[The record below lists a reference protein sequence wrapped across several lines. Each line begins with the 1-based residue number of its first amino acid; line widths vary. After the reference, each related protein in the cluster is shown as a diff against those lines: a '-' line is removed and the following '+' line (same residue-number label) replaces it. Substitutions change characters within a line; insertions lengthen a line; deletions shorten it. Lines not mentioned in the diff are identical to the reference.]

1 LPLPLFLVLI
11 ILAMR
16 NVLLLPGELEKSAEP
31 CKPAAPVKPPPPS
44 KQKGK
49 KESKAAAAPAVQ
61 AHQAAAAP
69 AASSP
74 KPSPPILKQV
84 APPPVPVPK
93 RVEPV
98 PKPAKPELKSAASS
112 AAIVGPPVWI
122 FCAPQ
127 WQECVCPGKVRWG
140 SRKKWLEIPLKDGAE
155 EVRVKCSIDM
165 LEDIAPGDDDKHC
178 ECAIPPGS
186 ELYQRVNPGLLPVD
200 AAAKSEDQLVSSC
213 EIFEREAGGQ
223 PWAKSLW
230 DAVETLCAPGKAS
243 LREAGAKALKEST
256 IRATLRAWVDPRFE
270 KNYKKYFDENG
281 WIEYAFLNHYAGTP
295 GSRFTRETEELIRS
309 VHLFST
315 KPIVVVSF
323 GMTTPPQWNPERYER
338 LVLLHAAPFPPEPFR
353 SFHFNKLR
361 AMLMIRARVAV
372 QLDSDQFVAPGVDIL
387 FKRTEEEIT
396 KEYPLPI
403 LPVHFLDRNPK
414 DDLSIGNRVK
424 YWHRVCPEGGRK
436 CSRQTLRWGHAHPTW
451 THWALPFVG
460 RWLRSNLRDETLPPL
475 DGVKA
480 LRVLDVP
487 EDEDLLNVAMWEEGA
502 SKQWCKFDVPGPGDF
517 DGWLAHR
524 EGMDITADNRFHVIG
539 APKVFYTAHGATK
552 PDESAVY
559 IDRIEEK
566 HNDGSLPPPIVF
578 KGKFYKTGE
587 ELRKQH
593 PKLKCLI

>member
-1 LPLPLFLVLI
+1 MLS
-11 ILAMR
+11 MR

-31 CKPAAPVKPPPPS
+31 CKPSAPVVKPHPPTKQNS
-44 KQKGK
+44 KKA
-49 KESKAAAAPAVQ
+49 AAAAPAAQ
-61 AHQAAAAP
+61 AHQAAAA
-69 AASSP
+69 AAPLPP
-74 KPSPPILKQV
+74 KLSLKPPSPPP
-84 APPPVPVPK
+84 A
-93 RVEPV
+93 
-98 PKPAKPELKSAASS
+98 PKPAEPDPKSAVPA
-112 AAIVGPPVWI
+112 GPPVWI

-140 SRKKWLEIPLKDGAE
+140 SRKRWLEIPLKEGD
-155 EVRVKCSIDM
+155 EVKVKCSIDV

-178 ECAIPPGS
+178 ECAISPGS
-186 ELYQRVNPGLLPVD
+186 ELFQRVNPGLLPAA
-200 AAAKSEDQLVSSC
+200 AAAKSEERIVSSC
-213 EIFEREAGGQ
+213 EISEREAGGQ

-230 DAVETLCAPGKAS
+230 NAVETLCAPGKAS

-256 IRATLRAWVDPRFE
+256 IRAMLRAWLDPRFE
-270 KNYKKYFDENG
+270 KNYKKFFDENG
-281 WIEYAFLNHYAGTP
+281 WIEYTFLNHYAGTP

-309 VHLFST
+309 VHLFSA

-323 GMTTPPQWNPERYER
+323 GMTTPPDWTPERYDR
-338 LVLLHAAPFPPEPFR
+338 LVLLHAAPFPPEPSR

-361 AMLMIRARVAV
+361 AMLMVRARVAV
-372 QLDSDQFVAPGVDIL
+372 QLDSDQFVAPGVDVL
-387 FKRTEEEIT
+387 FRRTEEEIT
-396 KEYPLPI
+396 EQYPLPI

-414 DDLSIGNRVK
+414 DELSIGNRVK
-424 YWHRVCPEGGRK
+424 YWHRVCPDGGRK
-436 CSRQTLRWGHAHPTW
+436 CARQTLRWGHAHPTW
-451 THWALPFVG
+451 THWALPFIG

-517 DGWLAHR
+517 DGWLAR
-524 EGMDITADNRFHVIG
+524 RDGMDILADNRFHVTG

-552 PDESAVY
+552 PDESSDY
-559 IDRIEEK
+559 IDRIEERYK
-566 HNDGSLPPPIVF
+566 EESLPPPIVF

-587 ELRKQH
+587 ELRKSH